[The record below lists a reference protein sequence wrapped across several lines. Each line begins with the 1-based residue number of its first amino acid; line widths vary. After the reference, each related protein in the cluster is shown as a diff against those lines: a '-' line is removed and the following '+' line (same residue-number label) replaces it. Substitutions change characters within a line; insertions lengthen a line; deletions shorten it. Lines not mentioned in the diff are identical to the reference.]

1 MANDFLGKLAKQA
14 NQQLGDNE
22 SPFKQK
28 KKALVQCKSEKPLTS
43 K

>member
-28 KKALVQCKSEKPLTS
+28 KKSLGPYKYVKVRIK
-43 K
+43 